1 MKKKGFVIGGLIIL
15 AGAAGAGGWY
25 YYKENY
31 GDSAAASGEVA
42 YVTKISTLL
51 GEDSGVLNRFAGV
64 VEPQETVKVNIENN
78 RTVTEVK
85 VKVGDEVKKG
95 QLLFEYDLSSIQDS
109 LKEAQLAL
117 DRLKNEALS
126 LNTQISTLE
135 KEKKKANK
143 NSQLSY
149 TIEIETNKMNLKK
162 NEYDQVSKQ
171 AEIDKLQAATTN
183 TEVRSEIDGVIQKI
197 DTSKLGSDDG
207 DTLDD
212 SMGADS
218 GSDSS
223 DNSFITILSTGA
235 YRIKGQVNEQ
245 NRNTVVPGSAVIVR
259 SRVDENQIWHGT
271 MGAVDEQN
279 SSNSNSSN
287 SYYFGGSSDDTTSS
301 STYPFYVTLDSS
313 DGLMLGQHVYIEMDE
328 GQEEQ
333 KTGIWLGDYYIV
345 DADTESPYVWA
356 VDSRGRLEKR
366 SVVLGQHDDD
376 LSEYEIADGLTEDDS
391 IAFPS
396 DSLAEGMRTKDVSEM
411 TDEDLEAVDM
421 ESNLDGSE
429 YSDGDTMEPMDGDYS
444 SADFETGVSDE
455 SMDAAIDGDY
465 TDFSED
471 FSDEEECYEVL
482 TQPEEFSAVREALE
496 AAGVKMTEA
505 EYAKKS
511 IKEHEDIIESMKKY
525 DTMEAWRRMHQHI
538 ERSLED
544 VLSEF

>member
-1 MKKKGFVIGGLIIL
+1 MKKKVFVIGGLIIL

-31 GDSAAASGEVA
+31 ADSSAASGEVA

-64 VEPQETVKVNIENN
+64 VEPQETVKVNIESG

-85 VKVGDEVKKG
+85 VKTGDEVKKG

-126 LNTQISTLE
+126 LNEQITTLE

-143 NSQLSY
+143 SSQLSY

-212 SMGADS
+212 SMSSDY

-223 DNSFITILSTGA
+223 DNAFITILSTGA

-245 NRNTVVPGSAVIVR
+245 NRNTVVPGSAVLVR

-279 SSNSNSSN
+279 SSNSSSSN
-287 SYYFGGSSDDTTSS
+287 SYLGMSSGDDTTSS

-313 DGLMLGQHVYIEMDE
+313 EGLMLGQHVYIEMDE
-328 GQEEQ
+328 GQEDQ
-333 KTGIWLGDYYIV
+333 KTGIWLGEYYIV
-345 DADTESPYVWA
+345 DADTDSPYVWA
-356 VDSRGRLEKR
+356 VDFKGKLEKR
-366 SVVLGQHDDD
+366 SVILGQYDEN

-396 DSLAEGMRTKDVSEM
+396 DSLVEGMSTRDMSEM
-411 TDEDLEAVDM
+411 TDEELENIDM
-421 ESNLDGSE
+421 ETNLDNSD
-429 YSDGDTMEPMDGDYS
+429 YSDGDIMEPVEEDDS
-444 SADFETGVSDE
+444 SADFESGVIDD
-455 SMDAAIDGDY
+455 SMDAVIDGDY
-465 TDFSED
+465 SED
-471 FSDEEECYEVL
+471 DSGGYSEDMVDDSTFDDSTEDFTDESIDEPGQYGSED
-482 TQPEEFSAVREALE
+482 TE
-496 AAGVKMTEA
+496 AAG
-505 EYAKKS
+505 
-511 IKEHEDIIESMKKY
+511 
-525 DTMEAWRRMHQHI
+525 
-538 ERSLED
+538 
-544 VLSEF
+544 

>member
-1 MKKKGFVIGGLIIL
+1 MKKRIIIVLGILI
-15 AGAAGAGGWY
+15 AAGGIGTGVWY
-25 YYKENY
+25 HFKGNGQSGT
-31 GDSAAASGEVA
+31 GDSIV
-42 YVTKISTLL
+42 YVSKVSVITGSETTA
-51 GEDSGVLNRFAGV
+51 VNRFAGV
-64 VEPQETVKVNIENN
+64 VEPQKTVNVKIESGRKVKE
-78 RTVTEVK
+78 VEVK
-85 VKVGDEVKKG
+85 TGEEVKAG
-95 QLLFEYDLSSIQDS
+95 QLLFEYDLSSIEDD
-109 LKEAQLAL
+109 LKQAQLDL
-117 DRLKNEALS
+117 DRLKNE
-126 LNTQISTLE
+126 QISLTEQIATLE
-135 KEKKKANK
+135 AEKKKAK
-143 NSQLSY
+143 AEDQLSY

-162 NEYDQVSKQ
+162 NEYSQKSKQ
-171 AEIDKLQAATTN
+171 SEIDELQSATQN

-197 DTSKLGSDDG
+197 DTSKMTSDDG
-207 DTLDD
+207 DSVDD
-212 SMGADS
+212 SSAMDS
-218 GSDSS
+218 SMSSGDGSSDSS
-223 DNSFITILSTGA
+223 AFITILSTGA

-356 VDSRGRLEKR
+356 VDSKGRLEKR

-376 LSEYEIADGLTEDDS
+376 LSEYEIIDGLTEDDS

-455 SMDAAIDGDY
+455 SMDAAIDGDS

-471 FSDEEECYEVL
+471 FSDEDFIEDDSEGDDYEDF
-482 TQPEEFSAVREALE
+482 TDESIDEPGQYGSDDTE
-496 AAGVKMTEA
+496 AAG
-505 EYAKKS
+505 
-511 IKEHEDIIESMKKY
+511 
-525 DTMEAWRRMHQHI
+525 
-538 ERSLED
+538 
-544 VLSEF
+544 

>member
-1 MKKKGFVIGGLIIL
+1 MKKKVFVIGGLIIL

-31 GDSAAASGEVA
+31 ADSSAASGEVA

-64 VEPQETVKVNIENN
+64 VEPQETVKVNIESG

-85 VKVGDEVKKG
+85 VKTGDEVKKG

-126 LNTQISTLE
+126 LNEQITTLE

-143 NSQLSY
+143 SSQLSY

-212 SMGADS
+212 SMSSDYES
-218 GSDSS
+218 SDSS
-223 DNSFITILSTGA
+223 DNAFITILSTGA

-245 NRNTVVPGSAVIVR
+245 NRNTVVPGSAVLVR

-287 SYYFGGSSDDTTSS
+287 SYWGMSSGDDTTSS

-313 DGLMLGQHVYIEMDE
+313 EGLMLGQHVYIEMDE

-333 KTGIWLGDYYIV
+333 KTGIWLGEYYIV
-345 DADTESPYVWA
+345 DADTDSPYVWA
-356 VDSRGRLEKR
+356 VDSKGKLEKR
-366 SVVLGQHDDD
+366 SVILGQYDEN

-396 DSLAEGMRTKDVSEM
+396 DSLVEGMSTRDMSEM
-411 TDEDLEAVDM
+411 TDEELENIDM
-421 ESNLDGSE
+421 ETNLDNSD
-429 YSDGDTMEPMDGDYS
+429 YSDGDIMEPVEEDDS
-444 SADFETGVSDE
+444 SADFESGVIDD
-455 SMDAAIDGDY
+455 SMDAVIDGDY
-465 TDFSED
+465 SED
-471 FSDEEECYEVL
+471 DSGDYSEDMEDDSTFDDSTEDFTDDSIDEPGQYGSED
-482 TQPEEFSAVREALE
+482 TE
-496 AAGVKMTEA
+496 AAG
-505 EYAKKS
+505 
-511 IKEHEDIIESMKKY
+511 
-525 DTMEAWRRMHQHI
+525 
-538 ERSLED
+538 
-544 VLSEF
+544 

>member
-1 MKKKGFVIGGLIIL
+1 MKKKGIVIGGLIIL

-31 GDSAAASGEVA
+31 ADSASASGETA

-126 LNTQISTLE
+126 LNEQIATLE

-143 NSQLSY
+143 NNQLSY

-197 DTSKLGSDDG
+197 DTSKLGSEDG

-212 SMGADS
+212 SMGADY

-279 SSNSNSSN
+279 STNSSSSN
-287 SYYFGGSSDDTTSS
+287 SYWGMSSSDDTTNS

-313 DGLMLGQHVYIEMDE
+313 EGLMLGQHVYIEMDE

-345 DADTESPYVWA
+345 DADTENPYVWA
-356 VDSRGRLEKR
+356 VDTKGRLEKR
-366 SVVLGQHDDD
+366 SVVLGQHDDN

-396 DSLAEGMRTKDVSEM
+396 ESLVEGMSTKDVSEM
-411 TDEDLEAVDM
+411 TEEDM
-421 ESNLDGSE
+421 EALDMDSNLGDSE
-429 YSDGDTMEPMDGDYS
+429 YQDGDLMEPMGGDYS

-455 SMDAAIDGDY
+455 SMDAAIDGESSE
-465 TDFSED
+465 DFSYDFDNED
-471 FSDEEECYEVL
+471 FSDEEFNEDDSTLDDSEDYIDEDIDGEGQYGADD
-482 TQPEEFSAVREALE
+482 TE
-496 AAGVKMTEA
+496 AAG
-505 EYAKKS
+505 
-511 IKEHEDIIESMKKY
+511 
-525 DTMEAWRRMHQHI
+525 
-538 ERSLED
+538 
-544 VLSEF
+544 

>member
-1 MKKKGFVIGGLIIL
+1 MKKKVFVIGGLIIL

-31 GDSAAASGEVA
+31 ADLSAASGEVA

-64 VEPQETVKVNIENN
+64 VEPQETVKVNIESG

-85 VKVGDEVKKG
+85 VKTGDEVKKG

-126 LNTQISTLE
+126 LNEQITTLE

-143 NSQLSY
+143 SSQLSY

-212 SMGADS
+212 SMSSDYES
-218 GSDSS
+218 SDSS
-223 DNSFITILSTGA
+223 DNAFITILSTGA

-245 NRNTVVPGSAVIVR
+245 NRNTVVPGSAVLVR

-287 SYYFGGSSDDTTSS
+287 SYWGMSSGDDTTSS

-333 KTGIWLGDYYIV
+333 KTGIWLGEYYIV
-345 DADTESPYVWA
+345 DADTDSPYVWA
-356 VDSRGRLEKR
+356 VDSKGKLEKR
-366 SVVLGQHDDD
+366 SVILGQYDEN

-396 DSLAEGMRTKDVSEM
+396 DSLVEGMSTRDMSEM
-411 TDEDLEAVDM
+411 TDEELENIDM
-421 ESNLDGSE
+421 ETNLDNSD
-429 YSDGDTMEPMDGDYS
+429 YSDGDIMEPVEEDDS
-444 SADFETGVSDE
+444 SADFESGVIDD
-455 SMDAAIDGDY
+455 SMDAVIDGDY
-465 TDFSED
+465 SED
-471 FSDEEECYEVL
+471 DSGDYSEDMVDDSTFDDSTEDFTDDSIDEPGQYGSED
-482 TQPEEFSAVREALE
+482 TE
-496 AAGVKMTEA
+496 AAG
-505 EYAKKS
+505 
-511 IKEHEDIIESMKKY
+511 
-525 DTMEAWRRMHQHI
+525 
-538 ERSLED
+538 
-544 VLSEF
+544 

>member
-1 MKKKGFVIGGLIIL
+1 MKKKVFVIGGLIIL

-25 YYKENY
+25 YYKEYYSN
-31 GDSAAASGEVA
+31 SAAASGEVA

-64 VEPQETVKVNIENN
+64 VEAQETVKVNIESG

-85 VKVGDEVKKG
+85 VKTGDEVKKG
-95 QLLFEYDLSSIQDS
+95 QLLFEYDLSSIEDS

-126 LNTQISTLE
+126 LNEQIATLE

-212 SMGADS
+212 SMGADYGS
-218 GSDSS
+218 SDSS
-223 DNSFITILSTGA
+223 DNAFITILSTGA

-279 SSNSNSSN
+279 SSNSSNSN
-287 SYYFGGSSDDTTSS
+287 SYWGMSSGDDTTSS

-313 DGLMLGQHVYIEMDE
+313 EGLMLGQHVYIEMDE

-333 KTGIWLGDYYIV
+333 KKGIWLGDYYIV
-345 DADTESPYVWA
+345 DADTDNPYVWA

-366 SVVLGQHDDD
+366 PVILGQHDEN

-396 DSLAEGMRTKDVSEM
+396 DSLVEGMSTKDMSEM
-411 TDEDLEAVDM
+411 TDEELENLDM
-421 ESNLDGSE
+421 ESNLENSE
-429 YSDGDTMEPMDGDYS
+429 YSDGDIMEPVEEDYS
-444 SADFETGVSDE
+444 GADFDSGMIDE
-455 SMDAAIDGDY
+455 DMDAAIDGDY
-465 TDFSED
+465 SED
-471 FSDEEECYEVL
+471 FTDDGMMEDDMMEDDGEADFTGEDIEEPGQYGSDD
-482 TQPEEFSAVREALE
+482 TE
-496 AAGVKMTEA
+496 AAG
-505 EYAKKS
+505 
-511 IKEHEDIIESMKKY
+511 
-525 DTMEAWRRMHQHI
+525 
-538 ERSLED
+538 
-544 VLSEF
+544 

>member
-1 MKKKGFVIGGLIIL
+1 MKKKVFVIGGLIIL

-31 GDSAAASGEVA
+31 ADSSAASGEVA

-64 VEPQETVKVNIENN
+64 VEPQETVKVNIESG

-85 VKVGDEVKKG
+85 VKTGDEVKKG

-126 LNTQISTLE
+126 LNEQITTLE

-143 NSQLSY
+143 SSQLSY

-212 SMGADS
+212 SMSSDFES
-218 GSDSS
+218 SDSS
-223 DNSFITILSTGA
+223 DNAFITILSTGA

-245 NRNTVVPGSAVIVR
+245 NRNTVVPGSAVLVR

-287 SYYFGGSSDDTTSS
+287 SYWGMSSGDDTTSS

-313 DGLMLGQHVYIEMDE
+313 EGLMLGQHVYIEMDE

-333 KTGIWLGDYYIV
+333 KTGIWLGEYYIV
-345 DADTESPYVWA
+345 DADTDSPYVWA
-356 VDSRGRLEKR
+356 VDSKGKLEKR
-366 SVVLGQHDDD
+366 SVILGQYDEN

-396 DSLAEGMRTKDVSEM
+396 DSLVEGMSTRDMSEM
-411 TDEDLEAVDM
+411 TDEELENIDM
-421 ESNLDGSE
+421 ETNLDNSD
-429 YSDGDTMEPMDGDYS
+429 YSDGDIMEPVEEDDS
-444 SADFETGVSDE
+444 SADFESGVIDD
-455 SMDAAIDGDY
+455 SMDAVIDGDY
-465 TDFSED
+465 SED
-471 FSDEEECYEVL
+471 DSGDYSEDMVDDSTFDDSTEDFTDDSIDEPGQYGSED
-482 TQPEEFSAVREALE
+482 TE
-496 AAGVKMTEA
+496 AAG
-505 EYAKKS
+505 
-511 IKEHEDIIESMKKY
+511 
-525 DTMEAWRRMHQHI
+525 
-538 ERSLED
+538 
-544 VLSEF
+544 

>member
-1 MKKKGFVIGGLIIL
+1 MKKKVFVIGGLIIL

-25 YYKENY
+25 YYKEYYSN
-31 GDSAAASGEVA
+31 SAAASGEVA

-64 VEPQETVKVNIENN
+64 VEAQETVKVNIESG

-85 VKVGDEVKKG
+85 VKTGDEVKKG
-95 QLLFEYDLSSIQDS
+95 QLLFEYDLSSIEDS

-126 LNTQISTLE
+126 LNEQIATLE

-212 SMGADS
+212 SMGADYGS
-218 GSDSS
+218 SDSS
-223 DNSFITILSTGA
+223 DNAFITILSTGA

-279 SSNSNSSN
+279 SSNSSNSN
-287 SYYFGGSSDDTTSS
+287 SYWGMSSGDDTTSS

-313 DGLMLGQHVYIEMDE
+313 EGLMLGQHVYIEMDE

-333 KTGIWLGDYYIV
+333 KKGIWLGDYYIV
-345 DADTESPYVWA
+345 DADTDNPYVWA

-366 SVVLGQHDDD
+366 PVILGQHDEN
-376 LSEYEIADGLTEDDS
+376 LSEYEIADGLTENDS

-396 DSLAEGMRTKDVSEM
+396 DSLVEGMNTRDMSELS
-411 TDEDLEAVDM
+411 DEELENLDM
-421 ESNLDGSE
+421 ESNLENSE
-429 YSDGDTMEPMDGDYS
+429 YSDGDIMEPVEEDYS
-444 SADFETGVSDE
+444 GADFDSGMIDE
-455 SMDAAIDGDY
+455 DMDAAIDGDY
-465 TDFSED
+465 SED
-471 FSDEEECYEVL
+471 FTDDGMMEDDMMEDDGEADFTDEDIEEPGQYGSDD
-482 TQPEEFSAVREALE
+482 TE
-496 AAGVKMTEA
+496 AAG
-505 EYAKKS
+505 
-511 IKEHEDIIESMKKY
+511 
-525 DTMEAWRRMHQHI
+525 
-538 ERSLED
+538 
-544 VLSEF
+544 

>member
-1 MKKKGFVIGGLIIL
+1 MKKKVFVIGGLIIL

-31 GDSAAASGEVA
+31 ADLSAASGEVA

-64 VEPQETVKVNIENN
+64 VEPQETVKVNIESG

-85 VKVGDEVKKG
+85 VKTGDEVKKG

-126 LNTQISTLE
+126 LNEQITTLE

-143 NSQLSY
+143 SSQLSY

-212 SMGADS
+212 SMSSDYGS
-218 GSDSS
+218 SDSS
-223 DNSFITILSTGA
+223 DNAFITILSTGS

-245 NRNTVVPGSAVIVR
+245 NRNTVVPGSAVLVR

-279 SSNSNSSN
+279 STNSSSN
-287 SYYFGGSSDDTTSS
+287 SYFGMSSGDDTTSS

-313 DGLMLGQHVYIEMDE
+313 EGLMLGQHVYIEMDE

-333 KTGIWLGDYYIV
+333 KTGIWLGEYYIV
-345 DADTESPYVWA
+345 DADTDSPYVWA
-356 VDSRGRLEKR
+356 VDSRGKLEKR
-366 SVVLGQHDDD
+366 SVILGQYDEN

-396 DSLAEGMRTKDVSEM
+396 DSLVEGMSTRDMSEM
-411 TDEDLEAVDM
+411 TDEELENIDM
-421 ESNLDGSE
+421 ETNLDNSD
-429 YSDGDTMEPMDGDYS
+429 YSDGDIMEPVEEDDS
-444 SADFETGVSDE
+444 SADFESGVIDD
-455 SMDAAIDGDY
+455 SMDAVIDGDY
-465 TDFSED
+465 SED
-471 FSDEEECYEVL
+471 DSGDYSEEMMDDSTFDDSTEDFTDDSIDEPGQYGSED
-482 TQPEEFSAVREALE
+482 TE
-496 AAGVKMTEA
+496 AAG
-505 EYAKKS
+505 
-511 IKEHEDIIESMKKY
+511 
-525 DTMEAWRRMHQHI
+525 
-538 ERSLED
+538 
-544 VLSEF
+544 